1 MSARLLDA
9 WNRHWFAPDTARNL
23 AMARLLA
30 AGTALWVLLSRDRA
44 GVSGLDPAFWAEVAP
59 STRWRFLLFPGHER
73 LEHFLVL
80 LTAVLLI
87 GALVGVQARISA
99 FASGLLL
106 YHLAPLESI
115 VWTGSPAARGLT
127 LPALTLLLCGIAPSA
142 DALVPRRNKSP
153 SPSWVYGWPLRLL
166 QLWLVSVYFFSGLG
180 KLRASGIAWA
190 TASNLS
196 NWLYLVTQNELIA
209 VHQRLG
215 SWIAGHP
222 YLAGSTGTGTLLF
235 EFGMVTAVVS
245 KRWRPWLAT
254 AALLFH
260 LGIYFAMNITLNS
273 WPLLLTLYDWDR
285 QQGIDSGGRP
295 GLS

>member
-1 MSARLLDA
+1 MSSRLLEA
-9 WNRHWFAPDTARNL
+9 WNRHWFAPDSARNL

-80 LTAVLLI
+80 VTAVLLV
-87 GALVGVQARISA
+87 GALVGVRARVCA
-99 FASGLLL
+99 FAAGLLL

-115 VWTGSPAARGLT
+115 IWSASPEARGLT

-142 DALVPRRNKSP
+142 DALAPGRRESLPR
-153 SPSWVYGWPLRLL
+153 SWTYGWPLRLL
-166 QLWLVSVYFFSGLG
+166 QLWLVNVYFFSALG
-180 KLRASGIAWA
+180 KLRASGLAWV

-196 NWLYLVTQNELIA
+196 NWIRLATQNELIA
-209 VHQRLG
+209 VHQQLG
-215 SWIAGHP
+215 SWMAGHP
-222 YLAGSTGTGTLLF
+222 LLTGATGAGTLLF
-235 EFGMVTAVVS
+235 EFGMVAALFS

-285 QQGIDSGGRP
+285 RQGIDSGGRP
-295 GLS
+295 DLS